1 MTNREFFT
9 LAAASDNA
17 EFAAKAKEL
26 LTALDGK
33 NAKRAGTEKAKR
45 AAENAPII
53 AAIKEYAPT
62 AGKVV
67 VASEIAAACGISTSK
82 ASALLRALT
91 AEGYFTAADTKV
103 KGKGTVKAY
112 TVNA

>member
-1 MTNREFFT
+1 MTNREFFV
-9 LAAASDNA
+9 AVAASDNA
-17 EFAAKAKEL
+17 ELSEKAKEL
-26 LTALDGK
+26 LAGLDSK
-33 NAKRAGTEKAKR
+33 NSKRADTEKAKR

-67 VASEIAAACGISTSK
+67 LASEIAAACGISTSK

-91 AEGYFTAADTKV
+91 AEGYFTAADAKV